1 MRTKPFKSQRF
12 TVVPSPISFFCD
24 HQEIMTVKEPD
35 EVNVTHPDHQNQQ
48 LIVAYFG
55 QENARKI
62 YQHPASFRTL
72 ETTDAVKTDALYD

>member
-1 MRTKPFKSQRF
+1 
-12 TVVPSPISFFCD
+12 
-24 HQEIMTVKEPD
+24 MTVKEPD

-62 YQHPASFRTL
+62 FIRDDKVFLLPAPGF
-72 ETTDAVKTDALYD
+72 V